1 MDMMWILAAAG
12 DGSSQEEGG
21 VITSD
26 DAEGQAFETA
36 TGQEGDAGQEAPA
49 GEPTPPPPSYQP
61 FIMIGLMV
69 VVMYML
75 LFRGPRKKQKE
86 QQNMVQSLQRN
97 DRVRTIGGILGTI
110 VDVRDDEIIVK
121 VDESNNTKMRF
132 APSAIS
138 TVLSD
143 DRA

>member
-12 DGSSQEEGG
+12 DGGFQEEGG

-36 TGQEGDAGQEAPA
+36 TGQEGDIGQEAPA
-49 GEPTPPPPSYQP
+49 GKAPSSYQP

-75 LFRGPRKKQKE
+75 LFRGPRKKQKD
-86 QQNMVQSLQRN
+86 QQKMVKSLQRN
-97 DRVRTIGGILGTI
+97 DRVRTIGGVLGTI

-143 DRA
+143 DRV

>member
-12 DGSSQEEGG
+12 DGGSQEEGG

-36 TGQEGDAGQEAPA
+36 TGQEGAAPQETP
-49 GEPTPPPPSYQP
+49 GDKPEPSPYLS
-61 FIMIGLMV
+61 FMMIGLMV

-143 DRA
+143 DRV

>member
-12 DGSSQEEGG
+12 DGSFQEEGG

-26 DAEGQAFETA
+26 DAEGQVFETA
-36 TGQEGDAGQEAPA
+36 TGQESGTGQEAPA
-49 GEPTPPPPSYQP
+49 EKGPSSYQP

-75 LFRGPRKKQKE
+75 LFRGPRKKQKD
-86 QQNMVQSLQRN
+86 QQNMVKSLQRN
-97 DRVRTIGGILGTI
+97 DRVRTIGGVLGTI

-143 DRA
+143 DRV